1 MTMGKTVLTA
11 NRYAVRNHA
20 MILLGVFLGIVFCF
34 IDIMIDVYIFNY
46 GNLLD
51 QLLHPEKH
59 EIYMRLSVFMLAMTS
74 GIIAH
79 ILLKR
84 QQASTE
90 RANRSERF
98 VNSIIDNIPG
108 MIFIKDA
115 EDLSFIR
122 INEYGTQL
130 LGLPNNELIGKNDYD
145 FFPKQQADYFTR
157 MDREVLASGTGKDIS
172 EEEIDTKYLGKRL
185 LHTKK
190 VSVPDENGQPAFL
203 LGLSQDITDHKRTE
217 DELHRTQRIHMTL
230 LGNLPGMVY
239 RYRYGDEETAL
250 EFASE
255 GCLALT
261 GYSIDDFVR
270 GGGISLIDLAHPDD
284 RESVAETIHNA
295 IHAQRP
301 FKLTYRIITA
311 SAGEK
316 WVWEQGQ
323 PVFDEGNVPHIEGF
337 ITDITDTKHAELGLQ
352 KSEARLQ
359 TLFDSAAE
367 FIFVIDSEGVINMV
381 NRYAISQSG
390 YSENEILGKNIKAF
404 FTEQSQYICDCNFP
418 GLREQGY
425 NRANIEFVHKDGH
438 VIQMECSATAIPN
451 ENAEFTSF
459 LIIQRDITE
468 RLQAAAALED
478 SERRFRAIFNS
489 TFQFIGLLD
498 PDGTVLEANQAA
510 LEFGGL
516 APEDVVGR
524 PFWDVVGPGISP
536 NEQVSLR
543 NALRDAAHGMLVRY
557 EVSVAGKANEVRIFD
572 FSLKP
577 VMNDKGETILIIP
590 EGRDITELKKIE
602 EEAKYHQ
609 LEAAHVMRLST
620 MGEMA
625 SGMAH
630 ELNQPLTAVISY
642 CETAESLLEAQPS
655 PSPDLADILKRS
667 KEQALR
673 AGNIIHHL
681 RELVSREQ
689 RSRKPVDLDQTIRD
703 VMRFL
708 AWELRD
714 SNAKVELRLFS
725 QGHKIMA
732 DTVQIEQVLINL
744 VRNSL
749 EAIKEARTDQG
760 VIELQT
766 VILPDGQ
773 LELTVTDNGPGID
786 PVIIGKI
793 FEPFQTTKA
802 SGMGMGLSISH
813 SIIESHDGKL
823 WVDENRKDGASV
835 GFTLPVCD

>member
-1 MTMGKTVLTA
+1 
-11 NRYAVRNHA
+11 
-20 MILLGVFLGIVFCF
+20 MILLGVFLGTVFCF
-34 IDIMIDVYIFNY
+34 MDIMIDVYIFNY
-46 GNLLD
+46 GDLLD
-51 QLLHPEKH
+51 QLLRPEKH
-59 EIYMRLSVFMLAMTS
+59 ELYMRLSLVVLSIFF
-74 GIIAH
+74 GIFAH

-90 RANRSERF
+90 RANKSERF

-115 EDLSFIR
+115 EDLCFVR
-122 INEYGTQL
+122 INEYGNRL
-130 LGLPNNELIGKNDYD
+130 LGLPNSELIGKNDYD

-203 LGLSQDITDHKRTE
+203 LGLSQDI
-217 DELHRTQRIHMTL
+217 
-230 LGNLPGMVY
+230 N

-337 ITDITDTKHAELGLQ
+337 ITDITDTKHAELALQ

-524 PFWDVVGPGISP
+524 PP
-536 NEQVSLR
+536 VSLR

-557 EVSVAGKANEVRIFD
+557 EVSVTGKANEVRIFD

-602 EEAKYHQ
+602 EEAKHHQ

-642 CETAESLLEAQPS
+642 CETAESLLEALPS
-655 PSPDLADILKRS
+655 PSPDLADILKRC

-744 VRNSL
+744 IRNSL
-749 EAIKEARTDQG
+749 EAIKAASTDQG

-786 PVIIGKI
+786 PVINGKI

-823 WVDENRKDGASV
+823 RVDENRKDGASI